1 MFFCCSFESRDKQM
15 LQHFK
20 TFIFSKRQLST
31 YLHAQPLKPHTSD
44 KSMSIMY
51 QVPFKEKL
59 KLFTLPPAKLSCQIS
74 YRYCPCTVVVTNE
87 TSLASCIHLFTT
99 VSTSC
104 TKEIHIYIYIKQ
116 LKARPKVYLSSILWV
131 LAIVGHRTHWLR
143 LRHSVCCDIGYR
155 ASGKVD
161 GTNLP

>member
-1 MFFCCSFESRDKQM
+1 M

-104 TKEIHIYIYIKQ
+104 TKEIHIYIYKTAKSQ
-116 LKARPKVYLSSILWV
+116 TKGVSFQYPLGASNRRSQNTLVKVKAQCML
-131 LAIVGHRTHWLR
+131 
-143 LRHSVCCDIGYR
+143 
-155 ASGKVD
+155 
-161 GTNLP
+161 

>member
-51 QVPFKEKL
+51 QVPFRRSL
-59 KLFTLPPAKLSCQIS
+59 SYSLFLQQNSHARSVTDTAPVQSWSQMRHLLPPAFTCSQQS
-74 YRYCPCTVVVTNE
+74 QP
-87 TSLASCIHLFTT
+87 LAQ
-99 VSTSC
+99 
-104 TKEIHIYIYIKQ
+104 KIYIYIYIKKQ

-131 LAIVGHRTHWLR
+131 LAIAGHRTHWLR

>member
-44 KSMSIMY
+44 KLMSIMY
-51 QVPFKEKL
+51 QVPFRRSL
-59 KLFTLPPAKLSCQIS
+59 SYSLFLQQKLSCQIS

-87 TSLASCIHLFTT
+87 TSPASCIHLFTT

-104 TKEIHIYIYIKQ
+104 TKDIYIYIYKKTAKSQ
-116 LKARPKVYLSSILWV
+116 TKGVSFQYPLGASNRRSQNTLVKVKAQCMLW
-131 LAIVGHRTHWLR
+131 HRLQSLWQSR
-143 LRHSVCCDIGYR
+143 W
-155 ASGKVD
+155 
-161 GTNLP
+161 N

>member
-1 MFFCCSFESRDKQM
+1 M

-59 KLFTLPPAKLSCQIS
+59 KLFTLPPAKTLMPDQLQILPLYS
-74 YRYCPCTVVVTNE
+74 R
-87 TSLASCIHLFTT
+87 
-99 VSTSC
+99 
-104 TKEIHIYIYIKQ
+104 
-116 LKARPKVYLSSILWV
+116 
-131 LAIVGHRTHWLR
+131 GH
-143 LRHSVCCDIGYR
+143 
-155 ASGKVD
+155 K
-161 GTNLP
+161 